1 MHDTPSPLLSGPETA
16 RYLGIKPQTLR
27 KWRLTGHGPPYVRI
41 GDSPRSR
48 VAYRLSDIEA
58 WVAARTFESTAAETV
73 AWWGAD
79 EATSGGPHGIQE
91 PAGPA
96 GCLHRCRTP

>member
-1 MHDTPSPLLSGPETA
+1 MCRPTPVASPLRWAGFLEIAMTVAPSPLLTSPETA

-27 KWRLTGHGPPYVRI
+27 KWRLTGHGPPYVRL

-48 VAYRLSDIEA
+48 VAYKLSDLEA

-73 AWWGAD
+73 ARWGD
-79 EATSGGPHGIQE
+79 
-91 PAGPA
+91 
-96 GCLHRCRTP
+96 